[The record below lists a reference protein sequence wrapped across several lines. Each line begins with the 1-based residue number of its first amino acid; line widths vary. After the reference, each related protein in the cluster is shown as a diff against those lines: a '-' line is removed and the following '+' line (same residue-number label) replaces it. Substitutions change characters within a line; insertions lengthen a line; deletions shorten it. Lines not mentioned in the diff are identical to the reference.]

1 MIRGAGSRRQ
11 AVPASGPLRPEPPP
25 VTMPPMESRDRT
37 LADFA
42 AIDAARARLIE
53 LAPLAE
59 RRRELLESFTRR
71 VIAPAE
77 TGLAP
82 LTPAAD
88 RPPADTETALARSVD
103 VLFNCLARGTLQ
115 PADLAD
121 LSNAWNDGRPW
132 RTGTRTGFPAPGL
145 AADPARLAGDLA
157 ATLEWLAAPAVTMLH
172 PVAQSVLISVRL
184 TDLAPFPAGLF
195 HLVRVTAWFPLLAA
209 DCPPPLLQPDD
220 APRWLQALQAGLAY
234 DTRPLAYLY
243 RERIEAAFA
252 ALFLVV

>member
-1 MIRGAGSRRQ
+1 
-11 AVPASGPLRPEPPP
+11 
-25 VTMPPMESRDRT
+25 MPPMEPRDRT

-42 AIDAARARLIE
+42 AVDAARARLLE
-53 LAPLAE
+53 LASAPE
-59 RRRELLESFTRR
+59 RRRELLQSFTRR
-71 VIAPAE
+71 VIMPAE
-77 TGLAP
+77 AGLAP
-82 LTPAAD
+82 LAPAAD

-103 VLFNCLARGTLQ
+103 ILFQSLERGALRLE
-115 PADLAD
+115 DLAD
-121 LSNAWNDGRPW
+121 LSKAWNDGCPW

-157 ATLEWLAAPAVTMLH
+157 ATLEWLAVPAVAMLH

-209 DCPPPLLQPDD
+209 GCPPPLLRPDD
-220 APRWLQALQAGLAY
+220 IPRWLQALQAGLAY
-234 DTRPLAYLY
+234 DTRPLAFLC
-243 RERIEAAFA
+243 REQVEAAFA

>member
-1 MIRGAGSRRQ
+1 MIRRAGSRRR
-11 AVPASGPLRPEPPP
+11 ADTASGSLRPEPPP
-25 VTMPPMESRDRT
+25 VTMPPMDTRDRT

-42 AIDAARARLIE
+42 AVDAARARLLE
-53 LAPLAE
+53 RAPAPE
-59 RRRELLESFTRR
+59 RRRELLRSFIRR
-71 VIAPAE
+71 AVVPAE
-77 TGLAP
+77 AGLAP
-82 LTPAAD
+82 QAPAAD
-88 RPPADTETALARSVD
+88 RSPADAETALARSVD
-103 VLFNCLARGTLQ
+103 ILFHCMERGTLQ

-121 LSNAWNDGRPW
+121 LSNAWNDGHPW

-195 HLVRVTAWFPLLAA
+195 HLVRLTAWFPLLTAG
-209 DCPPPLLQPDD
+209 CVPPLLQPDD

-234 DTRPLAYLY
+234 DTRPLAHLY

>member
-1 MIRGAGSRRQ
+1 
-11 AVPASGPLRPEPPP
+11 
-25 VTMPPMESRDRT
+25 MESRDRT